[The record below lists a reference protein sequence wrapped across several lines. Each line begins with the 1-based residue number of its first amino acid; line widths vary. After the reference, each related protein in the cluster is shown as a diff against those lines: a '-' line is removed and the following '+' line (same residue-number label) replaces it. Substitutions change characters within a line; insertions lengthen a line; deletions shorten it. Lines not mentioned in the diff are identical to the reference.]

1 MKSLG
6 NFLFFCYKINSEA
19 TFFYELSVRNS
30 VREYK
35 TCHSPRSFD
44 LCNETS
50 VFCMVDVFELLSKLH
65 VYVQG
70 VRLISVC
77 FKTKLNTFFDIAAV
91 RNRKRG
97 NEGGS
102 RLQFCKIFPST
113 YREVLW
119 TSNDNDL
126 KCISKEFNDC

>member
-1 MKSLG
+1 M
-6 NFLFFCYKINSEA
+6 NSEA
-19 TFFYELSVRNS
+19 SFYELLVRNC
-30 VREYK
+30 VREYE

-50 VFCMVDVFELLSKLH
+50 VFCMVDVLELLSKLN

-70 VRLISVC
+70 VRLIPVG
-77 FKTKLNTFFDIAAV
+77 FKTKLSTFFDKAAA
-91 RNRKRG
+91 RKRKRG
-97 NEGGS
+97 NEAGS

-119 TSNDNDL
+119 TQ
-126 KCISKEFNDC
+126 